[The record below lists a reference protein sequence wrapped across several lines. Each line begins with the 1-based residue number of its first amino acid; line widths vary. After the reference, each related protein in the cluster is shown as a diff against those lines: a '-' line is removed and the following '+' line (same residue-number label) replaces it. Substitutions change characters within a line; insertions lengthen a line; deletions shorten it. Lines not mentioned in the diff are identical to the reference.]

1 MAIADELT
9 KLEANRANIVA
20 AINSKGGELAENAG
34 LAACPEAISQLGS
47 AGGTTLWTGHV
58 DEAGLRYIGWDDEDI
73 NKLKLYVDWDSHEDE
88 LYKVPQSHKDLY
100 DQCSKITVDGRTMLP
115 YSEIKKW
122 TQGEFKLKYLPMM
135 DFSSV
140 TNLNAV
146 FDGQYWLIAMPNINV
161 ENVTTIGAAFNNCY
175 QLLYVPD
182 FNVITRNIW
191 HMISNCYKV
200 RCINIKRLEPTT
212 ITEAFGSCYLSKIPE
227 FDTKNVGST
236 DYGRLFSGAELIE
249 QVPYLD
255 TSKAT
260 SMNSMFSDCS
270 RLRRIPLLNTS
281 NVTDFTYTFQNAK
294 SLTTLPAIDTSKAT
308 TTQGMFYGCT
318 SLAELP
324 DLDFS
329 NTTNVVNMY
338 RGIKC
343 LRTPLVINFP
353 KATSYDGVCY
363 SISCK
368 SIEWHIHSG
377 VTNMGGCFNYGICEE
392 MRFSEDSVLSA
403 ITQSGYL
410 PFSGGGNR
418 INKACVN
425 YTLVKEVCEMMLR
438 GIPNYTADSYP
449 MYFESGSTVDDDAA
463 GTLQSLVEQCQAMG
477 WAIYNLTINPYTE

>member
-9 KLEANRANIVA
+9 KLETNRANIVA
-20 AINSKGGELAENAG
+20 AINSKGGKLAENAG
-34 LAACPEAISQLGS
+34 LAACPEAISQLGG
-47 AGGTTLWTGHV
+47 AGETTLWTGHV
-58 DEAGLRYIGWDDEDI
+58 DEAGLRYIGWNDDDI
-73 NKLKLYVDWDSHEDE
+73 AKLKLYVDWNSTDDE

-100 DQCSKITVDGRTMLP
+100 DQCPKITVDGRTMLP
-115 YSEIKKW
+115 YSEINKW
-122 TQGEFKLKYLPMM
+122 TKGDFKLKYLPMM

-140 TNLNAV
+140 TILEWV
-146 FDGQYWLIAMPNINV
+146 FADQMWLIAMPNINV
-161 ENVTTIGAAFNNCY
+161 ENVTIIAAAFVNCY

-182 FNVITRNIW
+182 FNIITGSIW
-191 HMISNCYKV
+191 HMLTNCYKV
-200 RCINIKRLEPTT
+200 RKIKIKRLEPGRVN
-212 ITEAFGSCYLSKIPE
+212 EGFGCYLSKIPE

-236 DYGRLFSGAELIE
+236 DYSGLFSGADLIE
-249 QVPYLD
+249 QIPYFD
-255 TSKAT
+255 TSYVT
-260 SMNSMFSDCS
+260 SMNSMFSNCS

-281 NVTDFTYTFQNAK
+281 NVTNFNYTFNNART
-294 SLTTLPAIDTSKAT
+294 LTTLPAIDTSKAT

-318 SLAELP
+318 CLTELP
-324 DLDFS
+324 NLDFS
-329 NTTNVVNMY
+329 NTTNVDAMY

-353 KATSYDGVCY
+353 KATSYSNVCY

-377 VTNMGGCFNYGICEE
+377 VTNMGNCFANGICEE
-392 MRFSEDSVLSA
+392 MHFSKDSVLTS
-403 ITQSGYL
+403 ITQSSYL

-425 YTLVKEVCEMMLR
+425 YTLVKELCEMMLR
-438 GIPNYTADSYP
+438 GVPAYSAASYP
-449 MYFESGSTVDDDAA
+449 MYFESDSTVTDDAA

>member
-1 MAIADELT
+1 MAIAEELT

-47 AGGTTLWTGHV
+47 AGGTIQWTGHV

-73 NKLKLYVDWDSHEDE
+73 NKLKLYVDWDSSEDE

-115 YSEIKKW
+115 YSEVKKW
-122 TQGEFKLKYLPMM
+122 TQGDFKLKYLPMM

-140 TNLNAV
+140 TNLSMV
-146 FDGQYWLIAMPNINV
+146 FADQYWLIAMPNINV
-161 ENVTTIGAAFNNCY
+161 ENVTTIGAAFRNCY

-182 FNVITRNIW
+182 FNVITGSIW
-191 HMISNCYKV
+191 HMLVNCYKV
-200 RCINIKRLEPTT
+200 RCINIKRLEPME
-212 ITEAFGSCYLSKIPE
+212 IYEGFRCYLSKIPE
-227 FDTKNVGST
+227 LDTKNVGST
-236 DYGRLFSGAELIE
+236 NCDRLFSDANLIE
-249 QVPYLD
+249 QIPYFD
-255 TSKAT
+255 TSKIT

-281 NVTDFTYTFQNAK
+281 NVTSFDYTFVRAK

-318 SLAELP
+318 CLTELP
-324 DLDFS
+324 ELDVS
-329 NTTNVVNMY
+329 NTTNVVGMY
-338 RGIKC
+338 REINC

-353 KATSYDGVCY
+353 KVKSYAHICRG
-363 SISCK
+363 ISCK

-377 VTNMGGCFNYGICEE
+377 VTNMGGCFAYGICEE
-392 MRFSEDSVLSA
+392 MHFSEDSVLTS
-403 ITQSGYL
+403 ITQSSYL
-410 PFSGGGNR
+410 PFYDSNNR

-425 YTLVKEVCEMMLR
+425 YTLVKEVFEMMLR

-449 MYFESGSTVDDDAA
+449 MYFEKDSSVTDDAD
-463 GTLQSLVEQCQAMG
+463 GTLTTMLNQCTDMK
-477 WAIYNLTINPYTE
+477 WAVINLTILTA

>member
-1 MAIADELT
+1 MAIADEIS
-9 KLEANRANIVA
+9 KLENNRANIVA
-20 AINSKGGELAENAG
+20 AINNKGGGLAENAG
-34 LAACPEAISQLGS
+34 LAACPEAISQLSGG
-47 AGGTTLWTGHV
+47 GGTTSWTGHV
-58 DEAGLRYIGWDDEDI
+58 DEAGLRYIGWDDADI
-73 NKLKLYVDWDSHEDE
+73 NKLKLYVDWDSSEDE
-88 LYKVPQSHKDLY
+88 LYKVPQSHKELY

-115 YSEIKKW
+115 YSEINKW
-122 TQGEFKLKYLPMM
+122 TQGDFKLKYLPMM

-140 TNLNAV
+140 TNLGGV
-146 FDGQYWLIAMPNINV
+146 FADQYWLIAMPNINV
-161 ENVTTIGAAFNNCY
+161 ENVTTIVNAFSNCY

-182 FNVITRNIW
+182 FNFITGNIW
-191 HMISNCYKV
+191 HMLGNCYKV
-200 RCINIKRLEPTT
+200 RSIKIKRLEPNG
-212 ITEAFGSCYLSKIPE
+212 IREAFSSYLSKIPE
-227 FDTKNVGST
+227 FDAKNVGST
-236 DYGRLFSGAELIE
+236 GYEGAFRGAVLIE
-249 QVPYLD
+249 QIPYFD

-260 SMNSMFSDCS
+260 SLKYIFTNCS
-270 RLRRIPLLNTS
+270 LLRRIPLLNTS
-281 NVTDFTYTFQNAK
+281 NVTDFISTFQ
-294 SLTTLPAIDTSKAT
+294 SCESITTLPAIDTSKAT

-329 NTTNVVNMY
+329 NTTTVNDMY

-353 KATSYDGVCY
+353 KATSYSGVCY
-363 SISCK
+363 SMSCK

-377 VTNMGGCFNYGICEE
+377 VTNMGGCFAHGICEE
-392 MRFSEDSVLSA
+392 MHFSEDSVLTS
-403 ITQSGYL
+403 ITQSSYL

-449 MYFESGSTVDDDAA
+449 MYFESGSAVTDDAA

-477 WAIYNLTINPYTE
+477 WAIYNLTINPYT

>member
-73 NKLKLYVDWDSHEDE
+73 NKLKLYVDWDSSEDE

-115 YSEIKKW
+115 YSEINKW
-122 TQGEFKLKYLPMM
+122 TQGDFKLKYLPMM

-140 TNLNAV
+140 TSLNGV
-146 FDGQYWLIAMPNINV
+146 FADQMWLIAMPNINV
-161 ENVTTIGAAFNNCY
+161 ENVTSIAGAFNNCY

-182 FNVITRNIW
+182 FNVITGSIW
-191 HMISNCYKV
+191 HMLSYCYKV
-200 RCINIKRLEPTT
+200 RNIKIKRLEPTG
-212 ITEAFGSCYLSKIPE
+212 INEGFGCYISKIPE
-227 FDTKNVGST
+227 LDTKNVSST
-236 DYGRLFSGAELIE
+236 DYSRLFGGANLIE
-249 QVPYLD
+249 QIPYFD
-255 TSKAT
+255 TSRAT
-260 SMNSMFSDCS
+260 NMNSMFSDCS

-281 NVTDFTYTFQNAK
+281 NVTNFNYTFYNAK

-308 TTQGMFYGCT
+308 TTSGMFYGCMCLT
-318 SLAELP
+318 ELP

-329 NTTNVVNMY
+329 NTTTVDGMF

-353 KATSYDGVCY
+353 KATGYTGVCY

-377 VTNMGGCFNYGICEE
+377 VTNMGGCFANGICEE
-392 MRFSEDSVLSA
+392 MHFSAYSVLTS
-403 ITQSGYL
+403 ITQSSYL

-449 MYFESGSTVDDDAA
+449 MYFESGSAVTDDAA

>member
-20 AINSKGGELAENAG
+20 AINSKGGKLAENAG
-34 LAACPEAISQLGS
+34 LAACPEAISQLSS

-58 DEAGLRYIGWDDEDI
+58 DEAGLRYIGWNDEDI

-100 DQCSKITVDGRTMLP
+100 DQCPKITVDGRTMLP
-115 YSEIKKW
+115 YTEINKW
-122 TQGEFKLKYLPMM
+122 TQGGFKLKYLPMM

-140 TNLNAV
+140 TKLDDV
-146 FDGQYWLIAMPNINV
+146 FNSQMWLIAMPNINV
-161 ENVTTIGAAFNNCY
+161 ENVTSIWGAFNGCY

-182 FNVITRNIW
+182 FNVITGNIW
-191 HMISNCYKV
+191 HMLSNCYKV
-200 RCINIKRLEPTT
+200 RCVNIKRFEPSQ
-212 ITEAFGSCYLSKIPE
+212 IYEGFGCYLSKIPE

-236 DYGRLFSGAELIE
+236 GYEGVFRGAVLIE
-249 QVPYLD
+249 QVPYFD

-260 SMNSMFSDCS
+260 SLKFIFTNCS
-270 RLRRIPLLNTS
+270 RLRRIPFLNTS
-281 NVTDFTYTFQNAK
+281 NVTNFQDTFQNCE
-294 SLTTLPAIDTSKAT
+294 SLATLPAIDTSKANT
-308 TTQGMFYGCT
+308 TSGMFYGCK

-329 NTTNVVNMY
+329 NTTNVDNMF

-353 KATSYDGVCY
+353 KATSYSGVCN

-377 VTNMGGCFNYGICEE
+377 VTNMGGCFANGICEE
-392 MRFSEDSVLSA
+392 MHFSEDSVLTS
-403 ITQSGYL
+403 ITQSSYL

-449 MYFESGSTVDDDAA
+449 MYFESGSAVTDDAA

-477 WAIYNLTINPYTE
+477 WAVYNLTINPYTE

>member
-20 AINSKGGELAENAG
+20 AINSKGGVLAENAG
-34 LAACPEAISQLGS
+34 LAACPEAISQLSG

-58 DEAGLRYIGWDDEDI
+58 DEAGLRYIGWNDEDI
-73 NKLKLYVDWDSHEDE
+73 NKLKLYVDWESHEDE

-115 YSEIKKW
+115 YSEINKW
-122 TQGEFKLKYLPMM
+122 TKGEFKLKYLPMM

-140 TNLNAV
+140 TNLNVV

-161 ENVTTIGAAFNNCY
+161 ENVTTIATAFNNCY

-182 FNVITRNIW
+182 FNIITGSIW
-191 HMISNCYKV
+191 HMLGNCYKV
-200 RCINIKRLEPTT
+200 RTIKIKRLEPSE
-212 ITEAFGSCYLSKIPE
+212 IYEGFGCYISKIPE

-236 DYGRLFSGAELIE
+236 DYSRLFSEANLIE
-249 QVPYLD
+249 QIPYFD
-255 TSKAT
+255 TSKVT
-260 SMNSMFSDCS
+260 SMNSMFSGCS

-281 NVTDFTYTFQNAK
+281 NVTSFQYAFYNAK

-329 NTTNVVNMY
+329 NTTTVNDMY

-353 KATSYDGVCY
+353 KATSYHNVCY

-377 VTNMGGCFNYGICEE
+377 VTNMGSCFGGGNCEE
-392 MRFSEDSVLSA
+392 MHFSEDSVLTS
-403 ITQSGYL
+403 ITQSSYL

-449 MYFESGSTVDDDAA
+449 MYFESGSTVTDDAA